1 MTTTHAAAVKLIVA
15 QLHWPSGVILSGRV
29 KLEYFATDAAAV
41 HMTVTCTP
49 PNGAPPQAGKWV
61 FARDMLTRVVAVDTI
76 AGDLDV
82 IVARH
87 NPDWLRLCVHKPGD
101 DTALDVLLPLYDVAK
116 FIAETDRCCAHGSID
131 EATRLSQ
138 QVDAA
143 LVECL
148 RGAR

>member
-1 MTTTHAAAVKLIVA
+1 MTTPSTDAAQHLTVA
-15 QLHWPSGVILSGRV
+15 QLHWPDGTIRSGRV
-29 KLEYFATDAAAV
+29 RLQYLATDAAAV
-41 HMTVTCTP
+41 HMTVTCTRP
-49 PNGAPPQAGKWV
+49 GKAPDAQTWI
-61 FARDMLTRVVAVDTI
+61 FARDLLTRVVAADTV
-76 AGDLDV
+76 AGELDV

-87 NPDWLRLCVHKPGD
+87 NYDWLRLGLYNGRD
-101 DTALDVLLPLYDVAK
+101 SIDVLLPLLDVAR

-143 LVECL
+143 IVQCL